1 MLLSKKVAV
10 IYGAGGAVGGA
21 VARAFARE
29 GARVFLTGR
38 NLAPI
43 IALANEIKDAGG
55 VAAAAEVD
63 ALDEVEVEKHI
74 AETVSSASGIDISFN
89 AIGVPQQQMQ
99 GVPLIDLSLDN
110 FALPIAIYLKS
121 HFLTARAAIRQ
132 MLKQK
137 SGVILMHTPEPARL
151 GVPHMGGMAPAWAA
165 MESLSR
171 NLSAEYGA
179 QGIRTVCLRS
189 TGLPETATI
198 DLVYDLHARAMG
210 MSRNQF
216 RAFMEGMSHTRRS
229 ATLKEL
235 GDAAVF
241 AASDQASGMTG
252 AILNLT
258 GGKIAD

>member
-10 IYGAGGAVGGA
+10 VYGAGGAVGGTI
-21 VARAFARE
+21 ARAFARE
-29 GARVFLTGR
+29 GASVFLTGR
-38 NLAPI
+38 SLATVS
-43 IALANEIKDAGG
+43 ALANEIGDAGG
-55 VAAAAEVD
+55 VAAAAKVD
-63 ALDEVEVEKHI
+63 ALDEI
-74 AETVSSASGIDISFN
+74 AIDRHLSEIVGEAGRIDISFN
-89 AIGVPQQQMQ
+89 AIGIRQHVMQ
-99 GVPLIDLSLDN
+99 GVPLIDISLDS
-110 FALPIAIYLKS
+110 FALPISTYLKS
-121 HFLTARAAIRQ
+121 HFLTARTAIRQ

-151 GVPHMGGMAPAWAA
+151 AAPHMGGMAPAWAG

-171 NLSAEYGA
+171 DLSAEYGA

-198 DLVYDLHARAMG
+198 DLVFDLHAKAMG
-210 MSRNQF
+210 ISRDQF

-241 AASDQASGMTG
+241 AASDQASGITG